1 MEAPEQAMLDR
12 LTSIAAGDTKPTSYD
27 LNFYTHE
34 LDEAARYAQLG
45 LGPGSGVDLG
55 SPAMYEVWNDVHT
68 AALEDY
74 GISGAD
80 LFHPGLAP

>member
-1 MEAPEQAMLDR
+1 M
-12 LTSIAAGDTKPTSYD
+12 Y
-27 LNFYTHE
+27 
-34 LDEAARYAQLG
+34 
-45 LGPGSGVDLG
+45 GVWD
-55 SPAMYEVWNDVHT
+55 DVHT